1 MTTAEYD
8 DAMAR
13 ARAALAV
20 FRRAAAELS
29 TADDTEAV
37 AAVLHNLRDDLQHSA
52 PTTRRQDA
60 PSVARPARR

>member
-20 FRRAAAELS
+20 LKRAAPLPKPP
-29 TADDTEAV
+29 
-37 AAVLHNLRDDLQHSA
+37 AALKG
-52 PTTRRQDA
+52 DA
-60 PSVARPARR
+60 LTFSLPMRFALK